1 MRSALANGFPMVMVH
16 ENDKGAGGCDFV
28 HFFVTTPQ
36 DRTLSLTL
44 ALPLTLTLKKT
55 SNTHPNP

>member
-1 MRSALANGFPMVMVH
+1 MVMVH

-44 ALPLTLTLKKT
+44 TLPLTLTLKKT